1 MLRRLSI
8 SALIIAGAFTLAR
21 ADVYRWVDEHGQPHY
36 SDQWMPG
43 SEVIKTTKPQRP
55 GADSMARSADQRSL
69 TASNSKI
76 AGQSDEQ
83 DNARAVQQD
92 LASRRAVLCKQSK
105 DSYMRAITSRRVY
118 KEGDGGDRS
127 YLSDTDADAYREQ
140 LRKQVQDYCGSVP
153 QFDPNAPVPPP
164 QPIEQPKPAPEP
176 KVNTAAATSQ

>member
-8 SALIIAGAFTLAR
+8 SALMLAGAFTLAR

-43 SEVIKTTKPQRP
+43 SEVIKTTKPMRA
-55 GADSMARSADQRSL
+55 GMDTAARTADQRNLS
-69 TASNSKI
+69 ASNNQI
-76 AGQSDEQ
+76 AAQQGAQ

-92 LASRRAVLCKQSK
+92 VASRHAVLCKQSR
-105 DSYMRAITSRRVY
+105 DSYMRAVTSRRVY
-118 KEGDGGDRS
+118 KEGPEGARD

-153 QFDPNAPVPPP
+153 QFDPNAPIPAP
-164 QPIEQPKPAPEP
+164 QPVEPKPIPEP